1 MSKKEKIVLILLF
14 VIIAFIDV
22 TGLPG
27 VLKKIYVEDL
37 DPNII
42 PIMINF
48 VLIGILSVIIIKS
61 FKITYTF
68 GFTKKGLKSGM
79 KRYGLH
85 GVLVGI
91 ISLISYIIGLS
102 PFDYSPTLLKILI
115 EGILYCI
122 GVGIVQEFYIRGL
135 FLNCIEELAPKKKN
149 RTTIAIIISSVVFGI
164 GHIPGVIS
172 MGIGVI
178 IFKLVSTI
186 SMGLY
191 LGAIYKK
198 TNNLWIPIIIHTFI
212 NICALPYCFTQN
224 MRYETITIVILTI
237 IYSLL
242 AIYSWTLLY
251 NKKRIVNN

>member
-1 MSKKEKIVLILLF
+1 
-14 VIIAFIDV
+14 
-22 TGLPG
+22 
-27 VLKKIYVEDL
+27 
-37 DPNII
+37 
-42 PIMINF
+42 
-48 VLIGILSVIIIKS
+48 
-61 FKITYTF
+61 
-68 GFTKKGLKSGM
+68 
-79 KRYGLH
+79 
-85 GVLVGI
+85 
-91 ISLISYIIGLS
+91 
-102 PFDYSPTLLKILI
+102 
-115 EGILYCI
+115 
-122 GVGIVQEFYIRGL
+122 
-135 FLNCIEELAPKKKN
+135 
-149 RTTIAIIISSVVFGI
+149 
-164 GHIPGVIS
+164 